1 MLTNYLRKYFVLLL
15 FVAAGIVCSFGAT
28 IDLTRTE
35 FFVKENGTG
44 SGTDWTD
51 AMSGTDFAAV
61 LPKVKDGTTF
71 YVAAGTYKPIYTIDG
86 SVAKSNTDKSFGINS
101 SVTIK
106 GGYSKNANSPDAIC
120 NPRRHLTLFTADIDG
135 DDIIELS
142 ENSISRTNFENNANN
157 LFHLNAK
164 NKTLTLS
171 GITVS
176 NANTCGLLSVLNG
189 NKLILS
195 DCIFKDNTCGIRS
208 IDDSSIDI
216 TNSTFQQNEYPI
228 NCGNAGSDENDCK
241 VDIKQTVFSSN
252 QSSLI
257 FRCGPLVFDEIEY
270 TYNKGEILLACD
282 GDLSIKNSTFDH
294 NISSGDLLLFLDNLG
309 KYDILIENCSF
320 KQNDVLNLLYHDA
333 PNMNLKIKNCIVSN
347 NTVYDVLGTQSKS
360 DEIKIVIES
369 SSFTNNTASHIFESL
384 LGTTLVNNTIAE
396 NNIDKSII
404 FASDVLTMENNTILD
419 RSGND
424 ILEAYSTLEARGNII
439 LPSNSSG
446 RAIRLNQN
454 GFVLENNIITDASYH
469 SLRPIP
475 DVDYEGNIHLTD
487 ENSIN
492 EALAALFEGKIT
504 STGFEPKISLNKDN
518 FPTLNLVSDVL
529 SDGVTSIRY
538 PLSTTSQTTDQFG
551 ATRYSLTC
559 MGSLEL
565 CADDIDVEWEPKT
578 YNICDNSSLGEY
590 EIHYT
595 FKDNSPSSLFYG
607 VVKNEKGETFKS
619 SIGSNRVKSGYIAFS
634 DLPVGKYSD
643 LRFFVESGTCKE
655 INFHDGDAQIP
666 NSFKILSTESMATLD
681 LRTTSDSKCAAEGSG
696 LFSVYCSK
704 SVTTFQVFDD
714 EGEKVDEFVVDSCPL
729 STSLIIK
736 DEVKSVQNLKAG
748 KYHVRYAGCPENI
761 SDFEIEVGAPFSA
774 TAKLLE
780 TCKSSPGRVVLEVYD
795 ANGNPASGDF
805 SFHNPE
811 YPENALEELDGN
823 PNNSDPKD
831 NVRMFSEGK
840 YLIQNAGRPAD
851 VILVSDGTCEIKV
864 PTEKYT
870 ATEEDLKINIDGAI
884 SKFCAGDETGSIE
897 FSYNG
902 FKGGDY
908 YDVALRLDDGALDFL
923 YGQKN
928 SFVYENLAPG
938 EHRIMASISTGYMG
952 CNISDGDIY
961 DKVITLEVPEAI
973 KVTPKVSASS
983 CGKSNG
989 SVEIVIT
996 GWNASENSWKF
1007 YKKEDAA
1014 ASAEIP
1020 FSKTVT
1026 SNTDGTVSVKKASLA
1041 GGVYVFEWKESCGK
1055 TNTES
1060 ITIPSGANKPISVT
1074 DIIEGYS
1081 CKEKADGKIT
1091 YVVTNWTSE
1100 CSATLDKTD
1109 KTPTTISDD
1118 GVAEFVF
1125 SGLSNDYYEFSVIDG
1140 CGDSYPLTSNLKGA
1154 GTALTMQRFTVKPN
1168 SNRCV
1173 IEDRVIQI
1181 AVSGGKTSSYTLDLK
1196 DASGKS
1202 VEKKTIK
1209 GSYTTSPLPNGT
1221 YNAVISNSDESCT
1234 VTSSSVT
1241 LSSKF
1246 TVGLTSYDYTSC
1258 PNSTSDLRLVAEVKR
1273 VGTNTVGS
1281 DLSFVAVDGEG
1292 AETEIPSTNI
1302 RPLGNGKY
1310 VLVHVPATTDYIVTS
1325 DGDCAYISYMKDA
1338 AIGTVSTAGMTAEI
1352 SSKNQTCHE
1361 TNNAEI
1367 SADFSK
1373 MNALYDINFT
1383 LAPEKGESST
1393 KTSYAESGTLTYDKL
1408 SAGIYSAD
1416 VWVAIENCNL
1426 ASLAQKAVTIES
1438 PESDL
1443 KITVVST
1450 APSKCGDDGAVSLKL
1465 TNFYKDATYQY
1476 AFYKKGTASPDY
1488 SKLTPASDN
1497 TFLYENEILAAGT
1510 YVFAVK
1516 DGCGKTFTKEV
1527 VIANEEAKNL
1537 TITVGDVVGY
1547 SCVEAKDGSVSFS
1560 VDNWTDDCTAKLDGV
1575 AKSPISVEK
1584 GVAQFKFDNLGK
1596 ASCVFA
1602 VANGC
1607 DKAVE
1612 KTVALN
1618 ESKLKIDEFR
1628 VLGSDK
1634 TCDDDNHKLFVSV
1647 SGGNTEKYNYQ
1658 FFDSEGKIV
1667 DEVVGEKNKY
1677 HTPRLQGGTYTVKV
1691 SVNDICSVTS
1701 DGFDIIPTYTTT
1713 LSKLDMPDCN
1723 AETQRIVVEIVK
1735 ESAYEM
1741 GDRMVFYYVS
1751 PESKYYEITD
1761 NARKIDDNKYLLT
1774 GVPATSVA
1782 IATLDNKCTSVANLS
1797 DAEKLSVS
1805 LPEVKSEIETVNQTC
1820 YKTANGSVSLEYSDM
1835 DNLYDLTFTLE
1846 KNDEIVR
1853 TDQTSDKSGSLSF
1866 DKVSAGT
1873 YTAKVS
1879 LTAEG
1884 CVLSDLKKEN
1894 VTITSPADKFVIS
1907 LNDIQKNNCSPEN
1920 DADGKTIYN
1929 GSVSFGF
1936 EGWYPDYKW
1945 TIFNGT
1951 KDDEPEKLEYSSIV
1965 DKDDNDGI
1973 SITKTNLA
1981 AGKYVLRVIDG
1992 CETIENYEFKI
2003 EDNIYK
2009 EYTLDA
2015 EPPVPYTCVEASNGI
2030 QVFNVGNWQDG
2041 DKAVLKWKTEDGE
2054 VKEKSYSPT
2063 KKENSS
2069 LVSFSL
2075 ENLRDYDYDF
2085 VISGVCNRILEQ
2097 KVSLKSASEANG
2109 SLDISIEFDKNAAK
2123 CDVEKRKVVATALGV
2138 NNGEY
2143 MFEILDK
2150 DGKQYAKKNQTES
2163 TFTSEILPVGT
2174 YSVKVT
2180 TKDVCSKVSDKFTIE
2195 SSLNPVVT
2203 KLDGVCEENAL
2214 TGDRLLVTIPD
2225 LEEDSEVSFVAVD
2238 INNKSVDV
2246 LSKKLEEEQ
2255 RFLLL
2260 NVPLSWNSIVVS
2272 SGNCV
2277 EQVNKED
2284 VKSEKLDVSTDVTV
2298 EELNVRNCFGES
2310 SAELKYKGFNGY
2322 YDLVCTLESENSKI
2336 TIPSQ
2341 ISQDKSGSFEF
2352 SELPV
2357 GKYKIYL
2364 NVGLEGC
2371 TLTTKPVYEKS
2382 FEIKEIAKPLKIVS
2396 VTPKENNCEEKNF
2409 NGSVEIVVEGI
2420 YASNYK
2426 WSISTDPLVPEWNDG
2441 ENKDVNENG
2450 EVTIKRDGLN
2460 DDNYIF
2466 TVTDVCG
2473 EVKQEKFEVG
2483 KDYIPQ
2489 AQVVRIIDVPYSCP
2503 EAKNAAIRF
2512 IVGKW
2517 NQRDTVTFDGA
2528 PYPKFVETAT
2538 EVAFDYSGYGS
2549 GIHKFRLSDVCNRSI
2564 EETVDFDKISK
2575 GKGFRIETA
2584 DFDASKAACN
2594 IESRKLIATLAGGNA
2609 EKYTYKLTSDDGS
2622 VIDEIDNVDD
2632 KTYTSSYL
2640 PDGHKFTLEVK
2651 SDEGCVAKYTTTAA
2665 INSSENIKAYRKAI
2679 DCGEIQTLFIVESEN
2694 VIEDAKV
2701 YAISRSDKSYLLG
2714 SMQKSKSYSRTL
2726 SSKDIPLVTSD
2737 NDLIFDY
2744 VKVVR
2749 ESDGCEILIPLEDYE
2764 EENKNP
2770 FDGVVI
2776 PISNTQQ
2783 KCVDVNDG
2791 SILVDLKNVN
2801 TKYNTLMTVVNV
2813 ETKDKFIG
2821 EQYENTT
2828 IYMVKDLA
2836 PGEYKVSLDLTI
2848 GDCPLGVS
2856 HEFENQTIKKLG
2868 VLEVENLPLHHTR
2881 CVNGFVDTAIVKLT
2895 GWVDGVYN
2903 WTYRLK
2909 NSKLSDGDVEYYEA
2923 AIAPDDHIAIFVKHS
2938 GKAYLQFYDQ
2948 CKNKVAETT
2957 FDIPEPDVDFRI
2969 ENDVFDPSK
2978 ADCNVSY
2985 HSLQLDFSGNFNE
2998 IASYSLTS
3006 GDEVIDNGTKIADNK
3021 YVSPILP
3028 NGKLFHFEA
3037 KSSEGC
3043 KVSYDTKE
3051 VLTPYLD
3058 YKGYK
3063 KEVKCGDEKST
3074 MIIAKYDNSE
3084 WDGIVFAMEPDGSW
3098 TEFDN
3103 PMLNGFFKTIVKRK
3117 DDYNYKYIKIQHN
3130 ECEVLV
3136 ELEAYEE
3143 DGNPLANNEPEIVP
3157 IPQTCYGVNNGHI
3170 TAKYESVNS
3179 EYDVI
3184 FSATSVDDENYVVY
3198 GEDRMANFCV
3208 IDSLPVGKY
3217 KVKMHLAVGGCPVD
3231 GLEKEIGEFS
3241 VENLVENPLVIKEH
3255 VLNQSYCFEDKN
3267 FKPNVTFYFENFY
3280 PGIYTWKYKVGE
3292 TEIDELDLVLNN
3304 SIYFNIPNEGHLVF
3318 TVKDRCAVSHPKEH
3332 IWTVEDDVVRQPKP
3346 TISVIEDRAGGVCPG
3361 DGTSL
3366 LVEFDNAVDG
3376 KGMIYAECNTSDN
3389 ANFMEKLPD
3398 LPKLPKSGKFRIYD
3412 FQYGSYGDK
3421 FSYTYDLDEDVE
3433 RKLVPGLYNVG
3444 YMNTDALCP
3453 NEIVWVSDTVLHPIK
3468 LKMAVRNV
3476 LCESTN
3482 EASVCFVP
3490 ERPYS
3495 SHVNYTIHSDKDSD
3509 RGSNWAELLGKS
3521 ASEQRAEF
3529 EKKFVLGHAVDNQ
3542 HPFRCNV
3549 FEDIKEIRIA
3559 PTSDYKMNQEALDAS
3574 IQNKEDRMKY
3584 PLPEFRLNNDI
3595 DRVVSDYFGLR
3606 LLPAGEYVITTT
3618 DMEGCVYKDTFE
3630 VKGPKYPLAI
3640 YDPQYDSDG
3649 YCDSDKRRISFK
3661 AIGGWTKDN
3670 NESSYDFY
3678 LVDSKKKLDDLFD
3691 TEDVHG
3697 SLILDNDYV
3706 GLSRKEALPPVTDKI
3721 QTSIGGVVKEVE
3733 YENAHSEKFT
3743 SPILDPGTYNLVV
3756 IDDLGCVAT
3765 LESKIEIKAKYTLN
3779 GKAVLD
3785 KCDPIHNNRLYPEV
3799 SDGINDVTSKV
3810 SSYTLRIGHA
3820 TECVGY
3826 PLGCAALGH
3835 VHECYPDDNHPERAE
3850 YPNCVA
3856 MESSTDKHEV
3866 NSKYSE
3872 KDGISGNAITEI
3884 PKGKIGVFAIMDDGC
3899 TAFNEFEYYTKGKQK
3914 LTLTNLETFAAKC
3927 NGVEDENGG
3936 FLHFQL
3942 YGGNDGYAEITL
3954 DGKKEETIIKDLYGF
3969 VSHQETVDEGGESKT
3984 VTKTEVVDIDFTILS
3999 DLYKSNLSVEEYVMN
4014 NPASSVVGILQ
4025 LQNIDGSVGF
4035 SNWFDAINYRFTPLE
4050 DLEGVV
4056 DEDGNVN
4063 YDYLEKE
4070 YKDYKN
4076 SYSFVLPKLSGTTEY
4091 TYDENGNIKKTQG
4104 KPHVLTVIDNA
4115 GCEASLEFFIDQP
4128 AKLEVFPKA
4137 SMPCPDGV
4145 GRIITSNT
4153 RGGTAP
4159 YRWSVEKF
4167 DSEELNKIYSENK
4180 SEDQLP
4186 KNLSGKLLSN
4196 KNRFLEYYQDNT
4208 DIDIE
4213 ERGVAVERIPADVYK
4228 KHTVFAYDANG
4239 CVAKGIQETYNGPE
4253 GDWDNVKTDYL
4264 VARYHNYGDVLLL
4277 TDNSYYDKDGL
4288 KFENNYSDET
4298 KGFDTPFIYDSM
4310 HVEVKFNT
4318 EGMGEQNKK
4327 IVENLIVERKPS
4339 SLYVYGVKEGNT
4351 VKFNDTVYTGP
4362 IWGIP
4367 SEIASSVIPDDKYDE
4382 YSAQLASA
4390 EKILDDYAEVVAKTS
4405 IFAMLRLFINVDF
4418 YGAQI
4423 INCINNG
4430 LAIPE
4435 ETQKNITNL
4444 FETNMNNFLYGA
4456 NGVRQKLIPSDYIG
4470 EVDKKTGERKAYS
4483 IDRISEKVNELGQE
4497 NQIFTST
4504 LWGNYLLYSQEIAYN
4519 ESLLRYYRSERDY
4532 ESIKGKIDGHC
4543 KLSDITSA
4551 FDLLIVPNEAE
4562 TEVLN
4567 RMAFIK
4573 FTKSDKEDKKE
4584 KDISVDDLFN
4594 SLKEHQIPFG
4604 IKVTTYITGCDLTTE
4619 LNGLYVLNQDT
4630 LPYDSPEYK
4639 TTIELSATP
4648 NPAVDGTTTVL
4659 VTTNKAITNDNP
4671 LTYFVYS
4678 VDGKNTNLGNNVK
4691 FYGENGTSNK
4701 VIMDNGDGWI
4711 TEYNYSISLSGLDDM
4726 NGYVFVAKF
4735 GDRTESIKILT
4746 K

>member
-51 AMSGTDFAAV
+51 AMSAIDFAAT
-61 LPKVKDGTTF
+61 LPKAKEGTTF
-71 YVAAGTYKPIYTIDG
+71 YVAAGTYKPIYTFEGD
-86 SVAKSNTDKSFGINS
+86 VAKSNMEKSFGIKS

-157 LFHLNAK
+157 LFHFHAE

-176 NANTCGLLSVLNG
+176 NANTCGLLSDLNG
-189 NKLILS
+189 NSLILS
-195 DCIFKDNTCGIRS
+195 DCKFQNNKYGFIS
-208 IDDSSIDI
+208 IDDRNIDI
-216 TNSTFQQNEYPI
+216 TNSTFQQNDFPI
-228 NCGNAGSDENDCK
+228 DCGSAGFYGNNCK
-241 VDIKQTVFSSN
+241 VDLKQTVFSSN
-252 QSSLI
+252 QSDLI
-257 FRCGPLVFDEIEY
+257 FNCGTLIFDEIEY
-270 TYNKGEILLACD
+270 SYNKGQILLDCN
-282 GDLSIKNSTFDH
+282 GDLSVKNSTFEH
-294 NISSGDLLLFLDNLG
+294 NECNNLVLLMNTKENKHDM
-309 KYDILIENCSF
+309 LIENSSF
-320 KQNDVLNLLYHDA
+320 KQNDVSRLLYLDDA
-333 PNMNLKIKNCIVSN
+333 NLNLKIRNCIISN
-347 NTVYDVLGTQSKS
+347 NTVYDVLGTQGISGRSK
-360 DEIKIVIES
+360 IFIES
-369 SSFTNNTASHIFESL
+369 SSFTNNTADYILESSFI
-384 LGTTLVNNTIAE
+384 TTLTNNTIAE
-396 NNIDKSII
+396 NNIKKSVI
-404 FASDVLTMENNTILD
+404 FASSTLTMENNTILD
-419 RSGND
+419 RTGNG
-424 ILEAYSTLEARGNII
+424 ILQSIAMVEARGNII
-439 LPSNSSG
+439 LPSNSSK
-446 RAIRLNQN
+446 RAIVLAQDY
-454 GFVLENNIITDASYH
+454 FELENNIITNGTYQSGIVIDDA
-469 SLRPIP
+469 
-475 DVDYEGNIHLTD
+475 DYEGNIHLTD
-487 ENSIN
+487 EKSIN

-551 ATRYSLTC
+551 ATRSSLTC

-565 CADDIDVEWEPKT
+565 CADDIDVEWTPET
-578 YNICDNSSLGEY
+578 YNICDNTSLGKY
-590 EIHYT
+590 EIYYT
-595 FKDNSPSSLFYG
+595 FKGNSPSSLFYG

-619 SIGSNRVKSGYIAFS
+619 SFGSNRVKSGYIAFS
-634 DLPVGKYSD
+634 DLPVGKYSG
-643 LRFFVESGTCKE
+643 LRFFVESGICKE

-666 NSFKILSTESMATLD
+666 TSFNIESTESFATFEVVS
-681 LRTTSDSKCAAEGSG
+681 TSDAKCTSEGWALLS
-696 LFSVYCSK
+696 LSCSN
-704 SVTTFQVFDD
+704 VITNFEVFDD
-714 EGEKVDEFVVDSCPL
+714 EENKVDEFVVDSCTH
-729 STSLIIK
+729 STSIVVKDNKIK
-736 DEVKSVQNLKAG
+736 VQNLKAG

-761 SDFEIEVGAPFSA
+761 SDFDIEVGAPFSA

-780 TCKSSPGRVVLEVYD
+780 TCMSSPGRVVMEVYD
-795 ANGNPASGDF
+795 ANGKPASGDF

-870 ATEEDLKINIDGAI
+870 ATEEDLKIKIDGAI

-952 CNISDGDIY
+952 CNISDGYIY
-961 DKVITLEVPEAI
+961 DKIITLEPPTAI
-973 KVTPKVSASS
+973 KVTPKVAASS

-989 SVEIVIT
+989 GVEIVIT
-996 GWNASENSWKF
+996 GWDVNENSWKF

-1014 ASAEIP
+1014 TSAEIP

-1125 SGLSNDYYEFSVIDG
+1125 SGLSNDSYEFSVIDG

-1258 PNSTSDLRLVAEVKR
+1258 PNSTSNLRLVAEVKR

-1292 AETEIPSTNI
+1292 VETEIPSINI

-1310 VLVHVPATTDYIVTS
+1310 VLIHVPATTDYIVTS
-1325 DGDCAYISYMKDA
+1325 DGDCAYISYIKDA
-1338 AIGTVSTAGMTAEI
+1338 AIGKVSTADMSAEI
-1352 SSKNQTCHE
+1352 SSKNQTCYE

-1383 LAPEKGESST
+1383 LAPEEGESST

-1426 ASLAQKAVTIES
+1426 TSLAQKAVTIES

-1618 ESKLKIDEFR
+1618 ESKLKIDEFKI
-1628 VLGSDK
+1628 LGSDK

-1884 CVLSDLKKEN
+1884 CVLSDLKKEK

-2003 EDNIYK
+2003 EDNLYK

-2041 DKAVLKWKTEDGE
+2041 DKAVLKWTTEDGE

-2097 KVSLKSASEANG
+2097 KVSLKSASEADG

-2123 CDVEKRKVVATALGV
+2123 CDVEKRKVVAKALGV

-2203 KLDGVCEENAL
+2203 KLDGVCEESTA
-2214 TGDRLLVTIPD
+2214 TGDRLLATIPD
-2225 LEEDSEVSFVAVD
+2225 IDEDSKVSFVAVD
-2238 INNKSVDV
+2238 VNNKSVDV
-2246 LSKKLEEEQ
+2246 LAKKLEDEQ

-2260 NVPLSWNSIVVS
+2260 NVPLSWNSIIVS

-2277 EQVNKED
+2277 EQINKED
-2284 VKSEKLDVSTDVTV
+2284 VKPEKLDVSTDVTV

-2310 SAELKYKGFNGY
+2310 SVELKYKGFNGY

-2364 NVGLEGC
+2364 NVGMEGC
-2371 TLTTKPVYEKS
+2371 TITTTPVYEKS

-2441 ENKDVNENG
+2441 ENKNVNENG
-2450 EVTIKRDGLN
+2450 EVTIKKDGLN

-2564 EETVDFDKISK
+2564 EVTVDFDKISK

-2622 VIDEIDNVDD
+2622 VIDELNNVDD

-2651 SDEGCVAKYTTTAA
+2651 SDEGCVAKYTTNAA
-2665 INSSENIKAYRKAI
+2665 IVSPENIKAYRKSVN
-2679 DCGEIQTLFIVESEN
+2679 CGAIQTLFIVESEN

-2813 ETKDKFIG
+2813 ETKEKYIG

-2856 HEFENQTIKKLG
+2856 HEFENQTIKEMGK
-2868 VLEVENLPLHHTR
+2868 LEVENLPLHHTR

-2923 AIAPDDHIAIFVKHS
+2923 AIAPDDHIAIFVKHP

-2948 CKNKVAETT
+2948 CKNKVAETM
-2957 FDIPEPDVDFRI
+2957 FDIPEPNVDFRI
-2969 ENDVFDPSK
+2969 KNDVFDPSK

-3143 DGNPLANNEPEIVP
+3143 DGHPLANNEPEIVP

-3346 TISVIEDRAGGVCPG
+3346 TISAIEDRAEGVCPG
-3361 DGTSL
+3361 DGSSL

-3376 KGMIYAECNTSDN
+3376 KGMIYVECNTVDN
-3389 ANFMEKLPD
+3389 ANFMEKMPEM
-3398 LPKLPKSGKFRIYD
+3398 PKLPKSGKFRIYD

-3433 RKLVPGLYNVG
+3433 RKLIPAIYRIG
-3444 YMNTDALCP
+3444 YKNTDEKCP

-3490 ERPYS
+3490 ERPYK
-3495 SHVNYTIHSDKDSD
+3495 SHVNYTIHSDIDSD

-3529 EKKFVLGHAVDNQ
+3529 EKEFVLGRAVDNQ

-3559 PTSDYKMNQEALDAS
+3559 PTSDYMMNQEALDAS

-3765 LESKIEIKAKYTLN
+3765 LEAKIEVKAKYTLD
-3779 GKAVLD
+3779 GKAVMD
-3785 KCDPIHNNRLYPEV
+3785 KCDPLTDNRLYPEV
-3799 SDGINDVTSKV
+3799 SDGVKDVTSKV

-3826 PLGCAALGH
+3826 PLGCFALGH

-3856 MESSTDKHEV
+3856 MESSDDKHPLV
-3866 NSKYSE
+3866 SRKE
-3872 KDGISGNAITEI
+3872 KDGTSGVAITKI
-3884 PKGKIGVFAIMDDGC
+3884 PRGKIGVFAIMDDGC

-3936 FLHFQL
+3936 ALHFEL

-3954 DGKKEETIIKDLYGF
+3954 DGNKKTIIKDLYGF

-3984 VTKTEVVDIDFTILS
+3984 VTKTEVVDTDFTILS

-4128 AKLEVFPKA
+4128 AKLEVFPSA

-4167 DSEELNKIYSENK
+4167 DYEELNKIYNENK

-4186 KNLSGKLLSN
+4186 KNLDGYLLGDKSA
-4196 KNRFLEYYQDNT
+4196 FLDYYQDNT
-4208 DIDIE
+4208 NLEIE

-4310 HVEVKFNT
+4310 HVDVIFNT
-4318 EGMGEQNKK
+4318 EGMSEQNKE

-4339 SLYVYGVKEGNT
+4339 SLYVYGVKEGNS
-4351 VKFNDTVYTGP
+4351 VKFNDIVYTGP

-4390 EKILDDYAEVVAKTS
+4390 EKILDDYAEVVAKTTIFQMINDANKNNPETVKKNSKGYGSLIISTNTMPES
-4405 IFAMLRLFINVDF
+4405 IESELSYFFNDFKDVIKNYINNQLFVALNPYPIDNLEEWQNYSIKRIEDKIYNFIDNGIYNVDF
-4418 YGAQI
+4418 WKGYQI
-4423 INCINNG
+4423 YSTP
-4430 LAIPE
+4430 LA
-4435 ETQKNITNL
+4435 
-4444 FETNMNNFLYGA
+4444 F
-4456 NGVRQKLIPSDYIG
+4456 
-4470 EVDKKTGERKAYS
+4470 
-4483 IDRISEKVNELGQE
+4483 
-4497 NQIFTST
+4497 
-4504 LWGNYLLYSQEIAYN
+4504 N
-4519 ESLLRYYRSERDY
+4519 ESRLRYYRSERDY
-4532 ESIKGKIDGHC
+4532 ESIYGKIDGHC

-4551 FDLLIVPNEAE
+4551 FDLLIDPNEAE

-4691 FYGENGTSNK
+4691 FYGENGTCNK

-4711 TEYNYSISLSGLDDM
+4711 TEYNYSIPLSGLDDM

>member
-1 MLTNYLRKYFVLLL
+1 MFRLFKKYLALLL
-15 FVAAGIVCSFGAT
+15 FVATNFMSSFGAT

-35 FFVKENGTG
+35 FYVKENGSG
-44 SGTDWTD
+44 SGTSWTD

-106 GGYSKNANSPDAIC
+106 GGYSKNASSPDAIY
-120 NPRRHLTLFTADIDG
+120 NPKRHVTLFTADIDN
-135 DDIIELS
+135 DDIVEIND
-142 ENSISRTNFENNANN
+142 NSISRTNFENNSNN
-157 LFHLNAK
+157 LIHLNAK

-171 GITVS
+171 GVTVS
-176 NANTCGLLSVLNG
+176 NANSVGLLSLLNG

-228 NCGNAGSDENDCK
+228 DCGNAGSDENDCK

-252 QSSLI
+252 QSDLRFHCGSLI
-257 FRCGPLVFDEIEY
+257 FDEIEY
-270 TYNKGEILLACD
+270 SYNKGQIWLDCN
-282 GDLSIKNSTFDH
+282 GDLSVKNSTFEH
-294 NISSGDLLLFLDNLG
+294 NECNDLVLLLNTKEN
-309 KYDILIENCSF
+309 KYDMLIENSSF
-320 KQNDVLNLLYHDA
+320 KQNDVSRLLFHSA
-333 PNMNLKIKNCIVSN
+333 VNQNLKIRNCIISN
-347 NTVYDVLGTQSKS
+347 NTVYDVLGTQGTQGNSGRSK
-360 DEIKIVIES
+360 IFIES
-369 SSFTNNTASHIFESL
+369 SSFTNNTADYILESSFI
-384 LGTTLVNNTIAE
+384 TTLTNNTIAE
-396 NNIDKSII
+396 NDIKKSVI
-404 FASDVLTMENNTILD
+404 FASSTLTMENNTILD
-419 RSGND
+419 RTGNG
-424 ILEAYSTLEARGNII
+424 ILQSIAMVEARGNII
-439 LPSNSSG
+439 LPSNSSK
-446 RAIRLNQN
+446 RAIVLAQDY
-454 GFVLENNIITDASYH
+454 FELENNIITNGTYQSGIVIDDA
-469 SLRPIP
+469 
-475 DVDYEGNIHLTD
+475 DYEGNIHLTD

-504 STGFEPKISLNKDN
+504 SSGFEPKISFNKDN
-518 FPTLNLVSDVL
+518 FPTLNLISDVL
-529 SDGVTSIRY
+529 SNGITSIRY
-538 PLSTTSQTTDQFG
+538 PLVTTSQTTDQFG

-619 SIGSNRVKSGYIAFS
+619 STGSNRVKSGYIVFR
-634 DLPVGKYSD
+634 DLPVGEYSNM
-643 LRFFVESGTCKE
+643 RFFVESGTCKE
-655 INFHDGDAQIP
+655 INFHDGEAQIP

-780 TCKSSPGRVVLEVYD
+780 TCMSSPGRVVLEVYD

-851 VILVSDGTCEIKV
+851 VILVSDGTCEIEV

-870 ATEEDLKINIDGAI
+870 AKDDDLKINIEEPKT
-884 SKFCAGDETGSIE
+884 KFCAGDETGSIE

-908 YDVALRLDDGALDFL
+908 YDVALRLDDGPFDFL

-928 SFVYENLAPG
+928 SLVYENLAPG
-938 EHRIMASISTGYMG
+938 EHRITARITTGYMG

-961 DKVITLEVPEAI
+961 DKVITLEVPETI

-1014 ASAEIP
+1014 TSSNIS

-1026 SNTDGTVSVKKASLA
+1026 SNTDGTVSVKQTSLA
-1041 GGVYVFEWKESCGK
+1041 GGVYVFEWKEACGK
-1055 TNTES
+1055 INTES
-1060 ITIPSGANKPISVT
+1060 VTIPSGTNKPISVT

-1091 YVVTNWTSE
+1091 YVVTNWTSD
-1100 CSATLDKTD
+1100 CSATLDKIE
-1109 KTPTTISDD
+1109 KKYTTLSND

-1125 SGLSNDYYEFSVIDG
+1125 SGLANDYYEFSVIDG
-1140 CGDSYPLTSNLKGA
+1140 CGDSYPLTSDLKGA
-1154 GTALTMQRFTVKPN
+1154 GTALTMRRFTVKPN

-1173 IEDRVIQI
+1173 INDRVIQI
-1181 AVSGGKTSSYTLDLK
+1181 AVSGGKTSSYLLDLR

-1202 VEKKTIK
+1202 VLKKTIN
-1209 GSYTTSPLPNGT
+1209 GSYTTAPLSNGT

-1246 TVGLTSYDYTSC
+1246 TVALTSYDYTSC

-1281 DLSFVAVDGEG
+1281 DLSFIAVDGEG

-1393 KTSYAESGTLTYDKL
+1393 KTSYAESGTLSYDKL
-1408 SAGIYSAD
+1408 SAGAYSAD

-1426 ASLAQKAVTIES
+1426 TSLAQETVTIES

-1443 KITVVST
+1443 KISIVST
-1450 APSKCGDDGAVSLKL
+1450 VPSKCGDDGAVSLRVTDL
-1465 TNFYKDATYQY
+1465 YKNATYQY

-1488 SKLTPASDN
+1488 SKLTPASNN
-1497 TFLYENEILAAGT
+1497 TFLYENDMLAAGT

-1516 DGCGKTFTKEV
+1516 DGCDKTFTKEV
-1527 VIANEEAKNL
+1527 VIAGEEVKSL

-1560 VDNWTDDCTAKLDGV
+1560 VDNWTEDCTAKLDGV
-1575 AKSPISVEK
+1575 AKTPISVEK
-1584 GVAQFKFDNLGK
+1584 EVAQFKFDNLGK
-1596 ASCVFA
+1596 KSCVFA

-1612 KTVALN
+1612 KTVTLN
-1618 ESKLKIDEFR
+1618 ESELKIDEFKI
-1628 VLGSDK
+1628 LGSDK
-1634 TCDDDNHKLFVSV
+1634 NCDDDQHKLVVSV

-1677 HTPRLQGGTYTVKV
+1677 QTPRLLGGSYTVKV
-1691 SVNDICSVTS
+1691 SVNDNCSVTS
-1701 DGFDIIPTYTTT
+1701 EGLDIIPTYTTT

-1741 GDRMVFYYVS
+1741 GDGMEFYYVS
-1751 PESKYYEITD
+1751 PESKKIEITD
-1761 NARKIDDNKYLLT
+1761 NSRKLDDNRYLLT
-1774 GVPATSVA
+1774 GVPANSLA
-1782 IATLDNKCTSVANLS
+1782 IATSDNKCTSVANLS

-1805 LPEVKSEIETVNQTC
+1805 LPDVKSEIETVNQTC
-1820 YKTANGSVSLEYSDM
+1820 YKTANGGVSLNYSGM
-1835 DNLYDLTFTLE
+1835 DNLYDLTFNLE
-1846 KNDEIVR
+1846 KNDKIVR
-1853 TDQTSDKSGSLSF
+1853 TGQASDKSGTLSF

-1873 YTAKVS
+1873 YTAKVA

-1884 CVLSDLKKEN
+1884 CVLSDLKNEN
-1894 VTITSPADKFVIS
+1894 VTITSPADKLVIS
-1907 LNDIQKNNCSPEN
+1907 LNDIQQNNCSPEK
-1920 DADGKTIYN
+1920 DAEGKTLYN
-1929 GSVSFGF
+1929 GSVSFGV
-1936 EGWYPDYKW
+1936 EGWYSGYKW
-1945 TIFNGT
+1945 TIFKGT
-1951 KDDEPEKLEYSSIV
+1951 EEDEPEDLEYSSIV
-1965 DKDDNDGI
+1965 DKDENGGVSI
-1973 SITKTNLA
+1973 SKTNLG
-1981 AGKYVLRVIDG
+1981 AGEYVLRVVDG
-1992 CETIENYEFKI
+1992 CETIDNYEFNI
-2003 EDNIYK
+2003 ENNLYED
-2009 EYTLDA
+2009 YTFEA
-2015 EPPVPYTCVEASNGI
+2015 EAPVPYTCVEASNGI
-2030 QVFNVGNWQDG
+2030 QVFNIGNWQEG
-2041 DKAVLKWKTEDGE
+2041 DEAVLKWKTEDGE
-2054 VKEKSYSPT
+2054 VKEKTYSPT

-2075 ENLRDYDYDF
+2075 EDLRDYDYDF

-2097 KVSLKSASEANG
+2097 KVSLKSASESNG
-2109 SLDISIEFDKNAAK
+2109 SLDISIDFDKNAAK
-2123 CDVEKRKVVATALGV
+2123 CDVEKRKVVAKALGV
-2138 NNGEY
+2138 NNGDY
-2143 MFEILDK
+2143 VFEILDK
-2150 DGKQYAKKNQTES
+2150 DGKQYAEKNQTES
-2163 TFTSEILPVGT
+2163 TFTSDILPVGT

-2180 TKDVCSKVSDKFTIE
+2180 TKEVCSKVSDKFTIE

-2214 TGDRLLVTIPD
+2214 TGDRLLATIPD
-2225 LEEDSEVSFVAVD
+2225 LDEDSKVSFVAVD

-2260 NVPLSWNSIVVS
+2260 NVPLSWKSIVVS

-2284 VKSEKLDVSTDVTV
+2284 VKPEKLDVSTDVTV

-2310 SAELKYKGFNGY
+2310 SVELKYKGFNGY

-2364 NVGLEGC
+2364 NVGMEGC
-2371 TLTTKPVYEKS
+2371 TITTTPVYEKS
-2382 FEIKEIAKPLKIVS
+2382 FEIKEIAKPFKIVS
-2396 VTPKENNCEEKNF
+2396 VTPKKNNCEEKNF
-2409 NGSVEIVVEGI
+2409 NGSVEIVVEGV
-2420 YASNYK
+2420 YASKYK

-2450 EVTIKRDGLN
+2450 DVTIKKEGLK
-2460 DDNYIF
+2460 DDSYIF
-2466 TVTDVCG
+2466 TMTDVCG
-2473 EVKQEKFEVG
+2473 EVKQEEFEVG

-2489 AQVVRIIDVPYSCP
+2489 AKVNKIVDVPYSCP
-2503 EAKNAAIRF
+2503 EAKNAAVKF
-2512 IVGKW
+2512 IIGNW
-2517 NQRDTVTFDGA
+2517 DQRCTVTFDGE

-2538 EVAFDYSGYGS
+2538 EATFEYSGYGS
-2549 GIHKFRLSDVCNRSI
+2549 GVHTFKISDACNRSI

-2575 GKGFRIETA
+2575 DKDFRIEA
-2584 DFDASKAACN
+2584 SGFDASKAACN

-2609 EKYTYKLTSDDGS
+2609 EKYTYKLTSDDGT
-2622 VIDEIDNVDD
+2622 VIDELNNVDD

-2640 PDGHKFTLEVK
+2640 PDGHIFTLEVK
-2651 SDEGCVAKYTTTAA
+2651 SDEGCVAKYTTNAA
-2665 INSSENIKAYRKAI
+2665 IVSPENIKAYRKAI
-2679 DCGEIQTLFIVESEN
+2679 DCGVIQTLFVVESEN

-2701 YAISRSDKSYLLG
+2701 YAISRSDKSHLLG
-2714 SMQKSKSYSRTL
+2714 SMKKSQSYSRTL
-2726 SSKDIPLVTSD
+2726 SSKELSLGTSD
-2737 NDLIFDY
+2737 NDVIFDY

-2770 FDGVVI
+2770 FDGVLI

-2783 KCVDVNDG
+2783 KCIDVNDG

-2813 ETKDKFIG
+2813 ETKEKYIG

-2856 HEFENQTIKKLG
+2856 HEFENQTIKKMG
-2868 VLEVENLPLHHTR
+2868 KLEVENLPLHHTR
-2881 CVNGFVDTAIVKLT
+2881 CVNGFADTAIVKLT

-2923 AIAPDDHIAIFVKHS
+2923 EIAPDNHIVIFAWHP
-2938 GKAYLQFYDQ
+2938 GKAYLQFYDH

-2969 ENDVFDPSK
+2969 DNDVFDPSK
-2978 ADCNVSY
+2978 AKCDVDY
-2985 HSLQLDFSGNFNE
+2985 HSLKLDFSGNFNE
-2998 IASYSLTS
+2998 IVSYTLTS
-3006 GDEVIDNGTKIADNK
+3006 GDEVIDNGMDIANNK

-3028 NGKLFHFEA
+3028 YGKLFHFEA

-3043 KVSYDTKE
+3043 KVSYDTKD

-3058 YKGYK
+3058 YKGSK

-3084 WDGIVFAMEPDGSW
+3084 GDGIVFAMEPDGSW
-3098 TEFDN
+3098 TELDK

-3117 DDYNYKYIKIQHN
+3117 DDYSYKYIKIQHD
-3130 ECEVLV
+3130 ECDVLV
-3136 ELEAYEE
+3136 ELEEYKE
-3143 DGNPLANNEPEIVP
+3143 DGDPLANNEPEIVP

-3346 TISVIEDRAGGVCPG
+3346 TISAIEDRAEGVCPG
-3361 DGTSL
+3361 DGSSL

-3376 KGMIYAECNTSDN
+3376 KGMIYVEFNTVDN
-3389 ANFMEKLPD
+3389 ANFMEKMPE

-3412 FQYGSYGDK
+3412 FQYGSYGEA

-3444 YMNTDALCP
+3444 YKNTDELCP
-3453 NEIVWVSDTVLHPIK
+3453 GEIVWVTDTVRYPIK
-3468 LKMAVRNV
+3468 LKMAVRDV

-3482 EASVCFVP
+3482 EAAVCFVP
-3490 ERPYS
+3490 ERPYE
-3495 SHVNYTIHSDKDSD
+3495 SHVNYTIHSDVDSD
-3509 RGSNWAELLGKS
+3509 RGSNWVALLGKS
-3521 ASEQRAEF
+3521 ASEQRAAF
-3529 EKKFVLGHAVDNQ
+3529 EKKFVLGHVMDAQ
-3542 HPFRCNV
+3542 HPFRSNV

-3559 PTSDYKMNQEALDAS
+3559 PTPEYKHNQEALDAA
-3574 IQNKEDRMKY
+3574 INDKEGRMKY
-3584 PLPEFRLNNDI
+3584 PLQGFRLGNDV
-3595 DRVVSDYFGLR
+3595 DRVVSDYFGIR
-3606 LLPAGEYVITTT
+3606 QLPAGEYVITTT
-3618 DMEGCVYKDTFE
+3618 DMEGCTYEEKFE

-3640 YDPQYDSDG
+3640 YDPEYDSDG

-3691 TEDVHG
+3691 TEDVNG

-3721 QTSIGGVVKEVE
+3721 KTTVAGVVKEVE
-3733 YENAHSEKFT
+3733 YENAHSEKFI

-3765 LESKIEIKAKYTLN
+3765 LEAKIEVKAKYTLD
-3779 GKAVLD
+3779 GKAVMD
-3785 KCDPIHNNRLYPEV
+3785 KCDPLTDNRLYPEV
-3799 SDGINDVTSKV
+3799 SDGVKDVTSKV

-3826 PLGCAALGH
+3826 PFGCFALGH
-3835 VHECYPDDNHPERAE
+3835 VHECYADDDHPERKE

-3856 MESSTDKHEV
+3856 MESSDDKHPLV
-3866 NSKYSE
+3866 SRKE
-3872 KDGISGNAITEI
+3872 KDGTSGVAITKI
-3884 PKGKIGVFAIMDDGC
+3884 PRGKIGVFAVMEDGC
-3899 TAFNEFEYYTKGKQK
+3899 TAFNEFEYYTKGIQK

-3936 FLHFQL
+3936 ALHFEL
-3942 YGGNDGYAEITL
+3942 YGGNKGYRSLKLDNNEIPS
-3954 DGKKEETIIKDLYGF
+3954 KDLF
-3969 VSHQETVDEGGESKT
+3969 VFKSHKESVAEKE
-3984 VTKTEVVDIDFTILS
+3984 VTKDELVDNQNNTTLNLYENGLSIEDVIKKYGTKNQVNSLFID
-3999 DLYKSNLSVEEYVMN
+3999 
-4014 NPASSVVGILQ
+4014 
-4025 LQNIDGSVGF
+4025 
-4035 SNWFDAINYRFTPLE
+4035 NWYDKINYRFTPLE
-4050 DLEGVV
+4050 ELSGVV

-4063 YDYLEKE
+4063 YDYLDIF
-4070 YKDYKN
+4070 YKDYKY
-4076 SYSFVLPKLSGTTEY
+4076 SYSFVLPNLSGTTEY
-4091 TYDENGNIKKTQG
+4091 TYDENGKVKKTPGNQH
-4104 KPHVLTVIDNA
+4104 KLVVVDNE
-4115 GCEASLEFFIDQP
+4115 GCTDTLKFFIDQP

-4167 DSEELNKIYSENK
+4167 DSEELNKIYNENK

-4186 KNLSGKLLSN
+4186 KNLSGKLLSD
-4196 KNRFLEYYQDNT
+4196 KYRFLEYYQDNT

-4318 EGMGEQNKK
+4318 EGMVNPNKE

-4351 VKFNDTVYTGP
+4351 VEFDGKKYEGP
-4362 IWGIP
+4362 LWGVP
-4367 SEIASSVIPDDKYDE
+4367 SEVASSVLPDDEYDE
-4382 YSAQLASA
+4382 YYEEFMKAD
-4390 EKILDDYAEVVAKTS
+4390 KVLDDYAEVVAKTS
-4405 IFAMLRLFINVDF
+4405 VYGMFKLFIEDNTT
-4418 YGAQI
+4418 GPTLAS
-4423 INCINNG
+4423 CING
-4430 LAIPE
+4430 LAQE
-4435 ETQKNITNL
+4435 DNQKIIMNL
-4444 FETNMNNFLYGA
+4444 FDTNMGNFLYGE
-4456 NGVRQKLIPSDYIG
+4456 NGVRQKLMPIDYLG
-4470 EVDKKTGERKAYS
+4470 EVVNKETGERKAYS
-4483 IDRISEKVNELGQE
+4483 IDRISEKVNELRS
-4497 NQIFTST
+4497 QILTVEF
-4504 LWGNYLLYSQEIAYN
+4504 WNNYSFYSQEIAYN
-4519 ESLLRYYRSERDY
+4519 ESLLRYFNSEREY
-4532 ESIKGKIDGHC
+4532 ESYKGKIDGHC
-4543 KLSDITSA
+4543 KLSDITKA
-4551 FDLLIVPNEAE
+4551 FDLLIDPNEAE

>member
-51 AMSGTDFAAV
+51 AMSAIDFAAT
-61 LPKVKDGTTF
+61 LPKAKEGTTF
-71 YVAAGTYKPIYTIDG
+71 YVAAGTYKPIYTFEGD
-86 SVAKSNTDKSFGINS
+86 VAKSNMEKSFGIKS

-157 LFHLNAK
+157 LFHLHAE

-176 NANTCGLLSVLNG
+176 NANTCGLLSVSNG

-216 TNSTFQQNEYPI
+216 TNSTFLQNEYPI
-228 NCGNAGSDENDCK
+228 DCGNAGSDENDCK

-252 QSSLI
+252 QSDLR

-270 TYNKGEILLACD
+270 TYNKGQILLECD
-282 GDLSIKNSTFDH
+282 GDLLIKNSTFEH
-294 NISSGDLLLFLDNLG
+294 NISSGDLLLFHDNPG

-320 KQNDVLNLLYHDA
+320 KQNDVHNLLYHDA
-333 PNMNLKIKNCIVSN
+333 QNMNLKIKNCIVSN

-369 SSFTNNTASHIFESL
+369 SSFTNNTASHIFESVF
-384 LGTTLVNNTIAE
+384 GTTLVNNTIAE

-404 FASDVLTMENNTILD
+404 SAYDVLTMENNTILD

-446 RAIRLNQN
+446 RAIRLTQN

-475 DVDYEGNIHLTD
+475 DADYEGNIHLTD
-487 ENSIN
+487 EKSIN

-538 PLSTTSQTTDQFG
+538 PLATTSQTTDQFG
-551 ATRYSLTC
+551 ATRSSLTC

-565 CADDIDVEWEPKT
+565 CADDIDVEWTPET

-619 SIGSNRVKSGYIAFS
+619 SIGSNRVKSGYIVFR
-634 DLPVGKYSD
+634 DLPVGEYSNM
-643 LRFFVESGTCKE
+643 RFFVESGTCRE
-655 INFHDGDAQIP
+655 IKFHDGEAQIP

-780 TCKSSPGRVVLEVYD
+780 TCMSSPGRVVMEVYD
-795 ANGNPASGDF
+795 ANGKPASGDF

-870 ATEEDLKINIDGAI
+870 ATEEDLKIKIDGAI

-923 YGQKN
+923 YGQKK

-952 CNISDGDIY
+952 CNISDGYIY
-961 DKVITLEVPEAI
+961 DKIITLEPPTAI
-973 KVTPKVSASS
+973 KVTPKVAASS

-989 SVEIVIT
+989 GVEIVIT
-996 GWNASENSWKF
+996 GWDVNENSWKF

-1014 ASAEIP
+1014 TSAEIP

-1173 IEDRVIQI
+1173 IKDRVIQI
-1181 AVSGGKTSSYTLDLK
+1181 AVSGGKTSSYKLDLK

-1209 GSYTTSPLPNGT
+1209 GSYTTSPLPNGM

-1258 PNSTSDLRLVAEVKR
+1258 PNSTSNLRLVAEVKR

-1292 AETEIPSTNI
+1292 VETEIPSINI

-1310 VLVHVPATTDYIVTS
+1310 VLIHVPATTDYIVTS
-1325 DGDCAYISYMKDA
+1325 DGDCAYISYIKDA
-1338 AIGTVSTAGMTAEI
+1338 AIGKVSTADMSAEI
-1352 SSKNQTCHE
+1352 SSKNQTCYE

-1367 SADFSK
+1367 SAVFSK

-1383 LAPEKGESST
+1383 LAPEEGESST

-1426 ASLAQKAVTIES
+1426 TSLTQKAVTIES

-1476 AFYKKGTASPDY
+1476 AFHKKGTASPDY

-1497 TFLYENEILAAGT
+1497 TFLYENEMLAAGT

-1618 ESKLKIDEFR
+1618 ESKLKIDEFKI
-1628 VLGSDK
+1628 LGSDK
-1634 TCDDDNHKLFVSV
+1634 TCNDDNHKLFVSV

-1741 GDRMVFYYVS
+1741 GDGMVFYYVS

-1774 GVPATSVA
+1774 GVPATAVA
-1782 IATLDNKCTSVANLS
+1782 IATSDDKCTSVANLS
-1797 DAEKLSVS
+1797 DAEKLLVA
-1805 LPEVKSEIETVNQTC
+1805 LP
-1820 YKTANGSVSLEYSDM
+1820 
-1835 DNLYDLTFTLE
+1835 
-1846 KNDEIVR
+1846 
-1853 TDQTSDKSGSLSF
+1853 
-1866 DKVSAGT
+1866 
-1873 YTAKVS
+1873 
-1879 LTAEG
+1879 
-1884 CVLSDLKKEN
+1884 
-1894 VTITSPADKFVIS
+1894 
-1907 LNDIQKNNCSPEN
+1907 
-1920 DADGKTIYN
+1920 
-1929 GSVSFGF
+1929 
-1936 EGWYPDYKW
+1936 
-1945 TIFNGT
+1945 
-1951 KDDEPEKLEYSSIV
+1951 
-1965 DKDDNDGI
+1965 
-1973 SITKTNLA
+1973 
-1981 AGKYVLRVIDG
+1981 
-1992 CETIENYEFKI
+1992 
-2003 EDNIYK
+2003 
-2009 EYTLDA
+2009 
-2015 EPPVPYTCVEASNGI
+2015 
-2030 QVFNVGNWQDG
+2030 
-2041 DKAVLKWKTEDGE
+2041 
-2054 VKEKSYSPT
+2054 
-2063 KKENSS
+2063 NSS
-2069 LVSFSL
+2069 V
-2075 ENLRDYDYDF
+2075 
-2085 VISGVCNRILEQ
+2085 
-2097 KVSLKSASEANG
+2097 
-2109 SLDISIEFDKNAAK
+2109 
-2123 CDVEKRKVVATALGV
+2123 
-2138 NNGEY
+2138 
-2143 MFEILDK
+2143 
-2150 DGKQYAKKNQTES
+2150 
-2163 TFTSEILPVGT
+2163 
-2174 YSVKVT
+2174 
-2180 TKDVCSKVSDKFTIE
+2180 
-2195 SSLNPVVT
+2195 
-2203 KLDGVCEENAL
+2203 
-2214 TGDRLLVTIPD
+2214 
-2225 LEEDSEVSFVAVD
+2225 
-2238 INNKSVDV
+2238 
-2246 LSKKLEEEQ
+2246 
-2255 RFLLL
+2255 
-2260 NVPLSWNSIVVS
+2260 
-2272 SGNCV
+2272 
-2277 EQVNKED
+2277 
-2284 VKSEKLDVSTDVTV
+2284 VTV
-2298 EELNVRNCFGES
+2298 EDLNVRNCFGES
-2310 SAELKYKGFNGY
+2310 SVALKYNGFDEY
-2322 YDLVCTLESENSKI
+2322 YDLVCTLESENSSVS
-2336 TIPSQ
+2336 IPSQ

-2364 NVGLEGC
+2364 NVGMEGC
-2371 TLTTKPVYEKS
+2371 TITTTPVYEKS
-2382 FEIKEIAKPLKIVS
+2382 FEIKEIAKPFKIVS
-2396 VTPKENNCEEKNF
+2396 VTPKKNNCEEKNF
-2409 NGSVEIVVEGI
+2409 NGSVEIVVEGV
-2420 YASNYK
+2420 YASKYK

-2441 ENKDVNENG
+2441 ENKNVNENG
-2450 EVTIKRDGLN
+2450 EVTIKKDGLN

-2466 TVTDVCG
+2466 TLTDVCG

-2489 AQVVRIIDVPYSCP
+2489 AMIIKVDEKPYSCP
-2503 EAKNAAIRF
+2503 ELKNAGIKF
-2512 IVGKW
+2512 HIEDW
-2517 NQRDTVTFDGA
+2517 DQRDTVTFDGE
-2528 PYPKFVETAT
+2528 PYPKFVETAK
-2538 EVAFDYSGYGS
+2538 EVVFDYSGYGS
-2549 GIHKFRLSDVCNRSI
+2549 GIHKFRISDVCNRSI

-2575 GKGFRIETA
+2575 DKGFRIETA

-2622 VIDEIDNVDD
+2622 VIDEIDNADD

-2665 INSSENIKAYRKAI
+2665 INSSENIKAYRKSVN
-2679 DCGEIQTLFIVESEN
+2679 CGAIQTLFIVESEN

-2726 SSKDIPLVTSD
+2726 SSKELSLGTSD
-2737 NDLIFDY
+2737 IDLIFDY
-2744 VKVVR
+2744 VNVVR

-2764 EENKNP
+2764 EENNNP
-2770 FDGVVI
+2770 FDEVVI

-2801 TKYNTLMTVVNV
+2801 TKYNTLMTVENV

-2821 EQYENTT
+2821 EQYENST
-2828 IYMVKDLA
+2828 YMVKGLA
-2836 PGEYKVSLDLTI
+2836 PGEYKVFLDLTI

-2909 NSKLSDGDVEYYEA
+2909 NSNLYEGDVEYYEA
-2923 AIAPDDHIAIFVKHS
+2923 AIAPDDHIAIFVKHP

-2948 CKNKVAETT
+2948 CKNKVVETT
-2957 FDIPEPDVDFRI
+2957 FDIPEPNVDFRI

-2985 HSLQLDFSGNFNE
+2985 HSLQLDFSGNFND

-3028 NGKLFHFEA
+3028 YGKLFHFEA

-3058 YKGYK
+3058 YMGSK

-3074 MIIAKYDNSE
+3074 LIIAKHEDPE
-3084 WDGIVFAMEPDGSW
+3084 WNGLVYALEPDGSW
-3098 TEFDN
+3098 TEFDK
-3103 PMLNGFFKTIVKRK
+3103 PMQNGYFKTTVKRK
-3117 DDYNYKYIKIQHN
+3117 DDYSYKYIKVKHE
-3130 ECEVLV
+3130 ECEALV

-3143 DGNPLANNEPEIVP
+3143 DGNPLINIEPEIVP

-3170 TAKYESVNS
+3170 TAKYESFDT

-3198 GEDRMANFCV
+3198 GEATTENECV
-3208 IDSLPVGKY
+3208 IDMLPTGKY
-3217 KVKMHLAVGGCPVD
+3217 NVKMHLSVGGCPVD
-3231 GLEKEIGEFS
+3231 GLEKELGEY
-3241 VENLVENPLVIKEH
+3241 EITNLVEQPFAIKNY
-3255 VLNQSYCFEDKN
+3255 VLTQSYCYEDEN
-3267 FKPNVTFYFENFY
+3267 FKPNALITFENY
-3280 PGIYTWKYKVGE
+3280 YSGVYYWKYKVGDKE
-3292 TEIDELDLVLNN
+3292 SAVFDHVLDDAL
-3304 SIYFNIPNEGHLVF
+3304 YFDIPNEGHLVF
-3318 TVKDRCAVSHPKEH
+3318 TVWDACAETHPESQH
-3332 IWTVEDDVVRQPKP
+3332 IWTIEDEVIRQQKP

-3433 RKLVPGLYNVG
+3433 RKLIPAIYRIG
-3444 YMNTDALCP
+3444 YKNTDEKCP

-3640 YDPQYDSDG
+3640 YDPQHDSDG

-3779 GKAVLD
+3779 GTAVLD

-3936 FLHFQL
+3936 ALHFEL
-3942 YGGNDGYAEITL
+3942 YGGNDGYAEFTLDDKDITL
-3954 DGKKEETIIKDLYGF
+3954 NGLYGF

-3984 VTKTEVVDIDFTILS
+3984 VTKTEAVDYNLEILS
-3999 DLYKSNLSVEEYVMN
+3999 DLYKSNLSVEE
-4014 NPASSVVGILQ
+4014 VVRSDEAGLILGILK
-4025 LQNIDGSVGF
+4025 L

-4128 AKLEVFPKA
+4128 AKLEVFPSA

-4167 DSEELNKIYSENK
+4167 DSEELNKIYNENK

-4186 KNLSGKLLSN
+4186 KDLDGYLLGDKSA
-4196 KNRFLEYYQDNT
+4196 FLDYYQDNT
-4208 DIDIE
+4208 NLEIE

-4228 KHTVFAYDANG
+4228 EHTVFAYDVNG
-4239 CVAKGIQETYNGPE
+4239 CVAKGIQETYSGNE
-4253 GDWDNVKTDYL
+4253 GDWNKVKTDYL
-4264 VARYHNYGDVLLL
+4264 VGRYHNYGDVLVL
-4277 TDNSYYDKDGL
+4277 TDNSYYEDNMIYED
-4288 KFENNYSDET
+4288 NNPPAGNVV
-4298 KGFDTPFIYDSM
+4298 KGFNTPFVYDSM
-4310 HVEVKFNT
+4310 HVDVIFNT
-4318 EGMGEQNKK
+4318 AGMGEQNKK

-4339 SLYVYGVKEGNT
+4339 SLYVYGVKEGNS
-4351 VKFNDTVYTGP
+4351 VKFNDIVYTGP

-4390 EKILDDYAEVVAKTS
+4390 EKILDDYAEVVAKTT
-4405 IFAMLRLFINVDF
+4405 IFKTFGEWGIDYNKYCEYRNYDDEKK
-4418 YGAQI
+4418 
-4423 INCINNG
+4423 
-4430 LAIPE
+4430 E
-4435 ETQKNITNL
+4435 ECQNT
-4444 FETNMNNFLYGA
+4444 LY
-4456 NGVRQKLIPSDYIG
+4456 KLIENELNSVRLALTPDNYIG
-4470 EVDKKTGERKAYS
+4470 KVIDKETGEREKYS
-4483 IDRISEKVNELGQE
+4483 IRRIEEKVNEIRGQILDKE
-4497 NQIFTST
+4497 NDFWK
-4504 LWGNYLLYSQEIAYN
+4504 LNLLYSTPLAFN

-4543 KLSDITSA
+4543 KLSNITSA
-4551 FDLLIVPNEAE
+4551 FDLLIEPNEAE

-4639 TTIELSATP
+4639 TNIELSVTQ
-4648 NPAVDGTTTVL
+4648 NPAVDGSTTVL

-4678 VDGKNTNLGNNVK
+4678 VDGKNTNLGNNVM
-4691 FYGENGTSNK
+4691 FYGENGTCNK

-4711 TEYNYSISLSGLDDM
+4711 TEYNYSIPLSGLDDM